1 MAKFGY
7 GHICLRKKI
16 WLVLWGYCVNSTFNN
31 ISVIFVAVS
40 FIVRGNRNTR
50 RKPPTCLLKLFVLY
64 LALAR
69 TGTSLS
75 VVREITLIKTNI
87 VMIKSRMGKRYIQ
100 EQYFTDAVTRQVSH
114 EEQELLT
121 IMEHLRFS
129 GVRVARSVV

>member
-1 MAKFGY
+1 
-7 GHICLRKKI
+7 
-16 WLVLWGYCVNSTFNN
+16 
-31 ISVIFVAVS
+31 VAVS
-40 FIVRGNRNTR
+40 FIVGGNRNTR
-50 RKPPTCLLKLFVLY
+50 RKPSTCLLKLFVLY

-75 VVREITLIKTNI
+75 IVGEITLIKTNI
-87 VMIKSRMGKRYIQ
+87 VMIKSRMRKRYIQ

-114 EEQELLT
+114 VEQELLT